1 MKSQRNQ
8 RTFLVDAALRY
19 IAGDVT
25 GLETDQTASDRAAET
40 NWWPCWLR
48 PRCERGAA
56 PGYTCRMDK
65 EVETTSQSAP
75 RFARPLLLLAAF
87 VLAGAA
93 PVMYVWRTAPMPAKE
108 NFIRPGPA
116 FWAELERQE
125 REARL
130 NDFVWRERRPESQL
144 EDQRRATR

>member
-1 MKSQRNQ
+1 
-8 RTFLVDAALRY
+8 
-19 IAGDVT
+19 
-25 GLETDQTASDRAAET
+25 
-40 NWWPCWLR
+40 
-48 PRCERGAA
+48 
-56 PGYTCRMDK
+56 MDK
-65 EVETTSQSAP
+65 EGEATDQVGAGKQ
-75 RFARPLLLLAAF
+75 RFRRPLLLLAAL

-108 NFIRPGPA
+108 NATHPGPA

-130 NDFVWRERRPESQL
+130 NDFEWRERRSESQV